1 MKHLFKSLS
10 LENFNEQDI
19 ITTLTEDLNKSEV
32 SLTFRWT
39 NKRNIILYKLHLK
52 QNGKTINL
60 LNGASLNEPS
70 GTYTFHIGS
79 FDENVELEISYGL
92 LALVSIPKLIVIL
105 TQTNPT
111 IGFQASPKDPG
122 TTNKIDSGNRLEE
135 TIKYKIQ

>member
-1 MKHLFKSLS
+1 MRHLFKSLS

-19 ITTLTEDLNKSEV
+19 ITTLIEDLNKSEV

-39 NKRNIILYKLHLK
+39 SKRNIVFYKLHLK
-52 QNGKTINL
+52 QNGKTVDL
-60 LNGASLNEPS
+60 LNGSSLNESS

-79 FDENVELEISYGL
+79 FDDNVELEISYGL

>member
-1 MKHLFKSLS
+1 MKHLFKTLS
-10 LENFNEQDI
+10 LDNFNEQDI

-32 SLTFRWT
+32 NLTFRWT
-39 NKRNIILYKLHLK
+39 NKRNIVFYKLHLK
-52 QNGKTINL
+52 QNGKTVDL
-60 LNGASLNEPS
+60 LNGSSLNESS

-79 FDENVELEISYGL
+79 FDNNAEIEISFGL
-92 LALVSIPKLIVIL
+92 LALVSIPKLILIL

-111 IGFQASPKDPG
+111 VGFQASPKDPG